1 MSLKRL
7 VFNAISLYILPT
19 ASGYNSR
26 PSLGNGK
33 YYGRIEW
40 GPQLLH
46 RALSFPPEF
55 FLPDSQLKHPHHG
68 SESGSQSS
76 PSGLLSQR
84 ARCPGAMIK
93 GEVNST
99 MAHVVTL
106 PTAEPMTTHNEH
118 HGLPP
123 FAAPM
128 LILFG
133 VFVFWLL
140 IAGIVL
146 YILA

>member
-1 MSLKRL
+1 MSLKPNVLMRTLPAQDKRTEERL
-7 VFNAISLYILPT
+7 AAQEIPLASQDFET
-19 ASGYNSR
+19 A
-26 PSLGNGK
+26 K
-33 YYGRIEW
+33 
-40 GPQLLH
+40 
-46 RALSFPPEF
+46 
-55 FLPDSQLKHPHHG
+55 
-68 SESGSQSS
+68 SEHSS
-76 PSGLLSQR
+76 PSGLVSQR
-84 ARCPGAMIK
+84 VRCPGAMIK

-106 PTAEPMTTHNEH
+106 PTAEPTTTHNEH

-133 VFVFWLL
+133 VFVVWLL

-146 YILA
+146 YVLV